1 MMKIKL
7 THSLCKWNAW
17 IFLLLL
23 TITGCQN
30 HSPIANKLQQ
40 AETIMN
46 EHPDSALSI
55 LKSIAGSDLRTKE
68 QHARHALLYSQ
79 ALDKNYIDLTNDSLI
94 NIAVDYYKDKDDVKS
109 KFHAYYYL
117 GRIYT
122 NANKLTK
129 ATLAY
134 MEAEQLVDELNDNY
148 LAGLLYNQLGDIYE
162 EYYDFPKALESYQF
176 STEYYH
182 KANKPLHKLYGM
194 LSQSAVYKSMGKDTD
209 SFHLL
214 YNTLME
220 AKETNNATVIGHC
233 LADLIMLCLKMNKQ
247 EEAISFYN
255 DLTNNYSIDQMSSP
269 FYANLSLLMA
279 KEKNWE
285 KSRSYMDQAWKR
297 ASTQSDS
304 IILYKVSAQTAHLN
318 SSYLEAYSNLKKS
331 ITLQNNKVRESL
343 QQPVLTA
350 QKNFLNQELEHKE
363 YKLHIEKIMRLVSI
377 LLVSIIAMTIVFLV
391 WKRLRKD
398 YSKKLRRLEIENG
411 LQIEKIQKEA
421 LEREQSLQSIA
432 LLLEQELKE
441 KDYLSVQNI
450 NKLKTEL
457 EATKQHITDSQKVQI
472 EMSDYIKELCQ
483 QKQALKNELDFQTNM
498 VRELKKEN
506 KACHVNDNLK
516 TKLLKKYFMLMEDM
530 MNLPTKKFKKDEDKQ
545 TYLAK
550 LYQDAISNFNGDKNA
565 TTKLEKMV
573 NECNNDIMKH
583 LRAEITLPDETY
595 YLLACYLLA
604 GYSVNIIACATK
616 ETTNTIYKR
625 REKIRSIIK
634 DSNAIHKDL
643 FLQL

>member
-1 MMKIKL
+1 MKTKP
-7 THSLCKWNAW
+7 THILYKWNVW
-17 IFLLLL
+17 VFLLLL
-23 TITGCQN
+23 AITSCQE
-30 HSPIANKLQQ
+30 HSPIADRLQQ
-40 AETIMN
+40 AETVMN
-46 EHPDSALSI
+46 EHPDSALNI
-55 LKSIAGSDLRTKE
+55 LKDISGSDLRTKE
-68 QHARHALLYSQ
+68 HRARHALLYSQ

-122 NANKLTK
+122 NANKLTQ

-134 MEAEQLVDELNDNY
+134 MEAEQLVDELGDDY
-148 LAGLLYNQLGDIYE
+148 LAGLLYKQLGYIYCS
-162 EYYDFPKALESYQF
+162 YYDFPKSMQAYQKAIEKF
-176 STEYYH
+176 AN
-182 KANKPLHKLYGM
+182 ANKPVHKVQTMIRLCGIYRNLNEEETGYRI
-194 LSQSAVYKSMGKDTD
+194 LKTALDEARKLNNQKLIKSCISNLIVVCIDRKQWEEATHWHQEYKSNHSHVKMTIQFEGYIALLHAKNKNFREA
-209 SFHLL
+209 FHL
-214 YNTLME
+214 ME
-220 AKETNNATVIGHC
+220 KSWNNALNLQDSINLYYTKSQLHS
-233 LADLIMLCLKMNKQ
+233 MN
-247 EEAISFYN
+247 E
-255 DLTNNYSIDQMSSP
+255 
-269 FYANLSLLMA
+269 
-279 KEKNWE
+279 
-285 KSRSYMDQAWKR
+285 AWKE
-297 ASTQSDS
+297 AHQSME
-304 IILYKVSAQTAHLN
+304 KC
-318 SSYLEAYSNLKKS
+318 
-331 ITLQNNKVRESL
+331 ITIQNRVIRKSL

-350 QKNFLNQELEHKE
+350 QRDFLNQELEHKE

-398 YSKKLRRLEIENG
+398 YSKKFRRLEIENG

-550 LYQDAISNFNGDKNA
+550 LYQDAISDFNGDKNA